1 MATTEEVKT
10 VVETVNEAIESATKA
25 LELYD
30 KVVDHV
36 IPWQTF
42 DETVANLTK
51 FQKDYSS
58 KAGELVGNVKTL
70 LLSSKDEY
78 VKSVQSVFEWSSL
91 SSTLLKTY
99 LKLFENY
106 SAAVAESQKKLVIK
120 VLEEGIKKMAAAQEQ
135 LQASSRSF
143 NNASGQLEK
152 LQIQLSNDFSAE
164 SSYYQTRVDQIRKE
178 AYAGAAAGAVGG
190 PFGLIISYSIAAG
203 VVEGTMIPA
212 LNAKLKETK
221 EFVDSV
227 LAAATKASNDIDN
240 AKRTLQEETKV
251 IGEMKTKTEETAIFV
266 EDVNLRE
273 VMKVAA
279 TELIASCDAYMK
291 RHR

>member
-10 VVETVNEAIESATKA
+10 VVETVKETIETVTQA

-42 DETVANLTK
+42 DETISNLTK
-51 FQKDYSS
+51 FQKDYSA
-58 KAGELVGNVKTL
+58 KAGEIVGSVKTL
-70 LLSSKDEY
+70 LLNSKDEY

-106 SAAVAESQKKLVIK
+106 DTGKADSQKKLIIK
-120 VLEEGIKKMAAAQEQ
+120 VLDDGIKKMTVAQEQ
-135 LQASSRSF
+135 LQASSKSF
-143 NNASGQLEK
+143 NDASGQLEK

-164 SSYYQTRVDQIRKE
+164 SSYYQGKVDQIRKE

-212 LNAKLKETK
+212 LNQKLKETK

-227 LAAATKASNDIDN
+227 LSAATKAAKDIAD
-240 AKRTLQEETKV
+240 AKKTLQEETKV
-251 IGEMKTKTEETAIFV
+251 IGEMKIKTEETAMFV
-266 EDVNLRE
+266 DDVNLRE
-273 VMKVAA
+273 VMKIAA
-279 TELIASCDAYMK
+279 GELIVKCEDYMK